1 MTTVYFDSSALVKLL
16 IQEDGSEVAA
26 RLWDAADAA
35 SSSRLAYP
43 EVRAALAAAHRGKR
57 VDVDS
62 YLAVKADWERLW
74 SQVRVVEPSA
84 ELLEAA
90 GELAESQALRGH
102 DAVHVASAL
111 RLARRE
117 AIMVAW
123 DERLRLA
130 ASDLG
135 LVTAPAANP
144 GDGVG

>member
-1 MTTVYFDSSALVKLL
+1 VTTVYFDSSALVKLL
-16 IQEDGSEVAA
+16 IQEDGSEVTA

-35 SSSRLAYP
+35 SSSRLSYP

-57 VDVDS
+57 VDAVG

-74 SQVRVVEPSA
+74 SQLRVVEPSPG
-84 ELLEAA
+84 LLETA
-90 GELAESQALRGH
+90 GELAESQALRGY

-111 RLARRE
+111 RLARPE
-117 AIMVAW
+117 AILVAW

-144 GDGVG
+144 GDDVG